1 MARSS
6 IENIDINL
14 FEDDFK
20 KIGQEFLQSIVSI
33 FSFFT
38 FKSPFKKQFLLM
50 TENATY
56 AYGDQICSWLSLGH
70 DRSKPQR
77 IYCLDDMKIVQVDYG
92 RNFVAILTD
101 DGQVFLASNV
111 KSKWET
117 NKTLRL
123 ISNDNDQFKM
133 IACGW
138 SHLLLLRHD
147 GHVFAMGHNGYGQ
160 ITGNEKSS
168 YQSMI
173 HIDNLEN
180 VELIVCGFDRSFSLT
195 NKGKIY
201 SWGRNGR
208 GQLGLG
214 DAKNRNTPCLVAYPN
229 ADLINIRIKDIVAGY
244 QHSLF
249 LFENGQLWGC
259 GSNYAGELG
268 LGDEN
273 NRSILTKIPIEN
285 VQQIACSTFHNFSLA
300 HDGSSYYAWGA
311 TNYDEWL
318 SPKKLD
324 DSHSSFAS
332 ASVQI
337 LNSPLTFGP
346 TLIIHPFGSHDS
358 KLYQCRS
365 IIQLFNNQDSYDV
378 EFIIE
383 DKRIKGCK
391 CYLKSVS
398 KFFSDK
404 FSDDWKKKNQVMI
417 SGYSYNA
424 YNAYL
429 RMLHSGKIH
438 INRQNITEFVDLAN
452 CYGDEKL
459 MKYCETFIQN
469 DLNEQTMPTYL
480 PLIKKYEIKELHD
493 KFRNKIMA
501 RSPIENIDI
510 DLFQYGLKKIDQEF
524 LQSVVSIFELFPFS
538 GTEIEFLLMTKEAT
552 YAYGEVICSCLSLEH
567 DMSKPQRISLLN
579 DTKIVQVDSSHDF
592 VVILTDEG
600 QVFIASDVDSKWETN
615 KTLRLISNENDRF
628 KMIVC
633 GGWHLLLLRQD
644 GHVFAMG
651 YNSCG
656 QITGNEKSSY
666 ESMIHIDN
674 LENVELIACGE
685 YHSLSITNKG
695 EIYSWGDNDFGQ
707 LGLGDE
713 KKRNT
718 PCLIPFPNDDST
730 RIKDIV
736 AGKFHSLFL
745 FENGQLWECGSNS
758 DGELGLGDDIKRSK
772 LTKIPIENVQ
782 QIACSKFDSFSLA
795 HDGSSYYAWGKTE
808 NGKWSSPRK
817 LDDHP
822 TSFVAASAM
831 ILSSPLTF
839 GLTSTIYAFGS
850 HDSISYQ
857 FKLITQLFDNQDN
870 YDVEFI
876 IDEKRIKAS
885 KCYLKSISKYYRG
898 MFSENW
904 SENNQ
909 VIIENY
915 SYETY
920 YEYLRMLHI
929 GKIEI
934 CQRNLTEFVDLANF
948 YGDERLMEYCETF
961 IRNDLNE
968 QTMPTYRTLISKYE
982 MKELDYE
989 IGNMTRPPTETID
1002 IELFEDDFEN
1012 INQEFLQSVVSIFS
1026 FFPFLCHEMQFLL
1039 MTKDATYAYGKE
1051 ICSWLSLK
1059 HDMNNPQQ
1067 ISLLNDVKI
1076 VQVDYGCDFVAI
1088 LTDEGQVFL
1097 ANDVD
1102 SKWKTKRTLRLISNH
1117 NDRFKMIACGW
1128 SHLLMLRQDGHVF
1141 AMGDNICSQI
1151 TGNEESSYQSMKHI
1165 DNLENVKLIVCGGIH
1180 SLSITN
1186 KGEIYSWGDNDFGQL
1201 GLGDEENRN
1210 TPCFVAFQNDDSI
1223 DIRIKDIMAGPF
1235 FSLFLFENDQLW
1247 GCGFNKNGELGLGDD
1262 IKRSKLTKIPI
1273 ENVQQI
1279 ACSKF
1284 HRFSLAHDGSSYYAW
1299 GKTENGKWSSPRKLD
1314 DSHSSFASASALLCN
1329 SPHTFGLTSIIHEFK
1344 SHDPI
1349 SYQCKS
1355 IIQLFDNQDIY
1366 DVEFKINENR
1376 IKACKCYLKS
1386 ASEYFCRMFSGN
1398 WIENNQVIIND
1409 YSYETYYAYLR
1420 MLHTGKIYIN
1430 LQNITELVDLA
1441 NCYGDE
1447 KLLKYCETFIRN
1459 EQTMPTYLPL
1469 INKYEMSELQDKLR
1483 NKIIARSP
1491 NENIYID
1498 LFQYDFIYIDQ
1509 EFFQSVGSI
1518 FSFILEDKNEFL
1530 LMTKEATYAYGEEIC
1545 SWLSLGHDRSKP
1557 QRIYCLDDMKI
1568 VQVDYGRN
1576 FVAILTDDGQVFLA
1590 SNVKSK
1596 WETNKTL
1603 RLISNDDDCFKMI
1616 ACGQYHLLLLR
1627 QDGHV
1632 FAMGGNI
1639 HGQITGYKES
1649 SYESIIHIDNL
1660 ENVKLIVCGGL
1671 HSLSITNKG
1680 EIYSWG
1686 LNSCVQ
1692 LGLGDA
1698 KNRNTPCLVAF
1709 QNDDSI
1715 DIRIKDIMA
1724 GPFFSLFLFENG
1736 QLWGCGSNNNG
1747 ELGLGDD
1754 INRSKLT
1761 KIPIENVQQIACSK
1775 FHRFSL
1781 AYDGSS
1787 YYAWGNTEN
1796 GKWSSPRKLDD
1807 SHSSF
1812 ASASVQVLNSPI
1824 TFGPTLIIHPFGSL
1838 DSISYQTKSII
1849 QLFDNQDSY
1858 DVEFIIEKK
1867 RIKMC
1872 KCYLKSVSEY
1882 YRRMFS
1888 GNWSE
1893 NDQVIINNYSYETY
1907 YAYLRMLHTGKIYI
1921 NRQNITELV
1930 DLANCYGDEKLM
1942 KYCKTFTH
1950 REKIRYLL
1958 NNSEKYCLLIFV
1970 YIDGFESFIMARLT
1984 DNFIDNEL
1992 FQNIF
1997 EPIDQEFVQII
2008 EWIYS
2013 LLIHQETSKTFQREF
2028 LLMTNDA
2035 TTYAYGEHICSW
2047 LSLKHDITR
2056 PQKISILDDMKIVQ
2070 VDSGLNFVT
2079 FLTEEGHVYVASNV
2093 SNWQTNNT
2101 CRLISTGNDR
2111 FKMIACGFKHLL
2123 LLRQDGVL
2131 FTMGNNTYGQLT
2143 GSFLSSFES
2152 MVKIDLKNV
2161 KLIICGRNHSLAL
2174 TDEGKV
2180 YSWGKNDC
2188 GQLGLGD
2195 KNNRNNPFPIVFP
2208 HDSIYSQII
2217 DIAAG
2222 PSHSLF
2228 LLKNGQLL
2236 SCGYN
2241 YDDQPTMIPNNYQ
2254 QQFTIANN
2262 NEQPIRFNSMQLL
2275 STRLQKKKK
2284 LESKLDDI
2292 LPLKPIKIPIENV
2305 QKIACSKFYF
2315 FSLAH
2320 DGSSYYV
2327 WGETKSG
2334 IWSSPRKLNGRPKSF
2349 SASSAM
2355 ILESPITFGLTS
2367 RIKIFE
2373 FHESISTK
2381 SIIRLFNNPDNYDV
2395 KFVIGDRRILAC
2407 KCYLKSVSD
2416 YYCLMFSGAWKE
2428 KVEVEIRDY
2437 SYETYYAYLRMLHY
2451 DCIGINQNMISQ
2463 LIDLATCYIDK
2474 RLMKHC
2480 KTFIRDDLNE
2490 QTMPTYLQLIS
2501 KYEIKELYDKLS
2513 HITIEQVLPKVT
2525 DSILQNNENSIEF
2538 LNWFYNQRRPFISK

>member
-6 IENIDINL
+6 IENIDIDL
-14 FEDDFK
+14 FQDDFK
-20 KIGQEFLQSIVSI
+20 KIGQEFLQSVVSI
-33 FSFFT
+33 FSFV
-38 FKSPFKKQFLLM
+38 PYIGLKQFLLM
-50 TENATY
+50 TKEATY
-56 AYGDQICSWLSLGH
+56 GYGEEICSWLSLKH
-70 DRSKPQR
+70 DMTKPQQ
-77 IYCLDDMKIVQVDYG
+77 ISLLNDKKIVQVDYG
-92 RNFVAILTD
+92 RRFVAILIE
-101 DGQVFLASNV
+101 DGQVFIASDV
-111 KSKWET
+111 KSGWET
-117 NKTLRL
+117 NETLRL
-123 ISNDNDQFKM
+123 ISNDNDRFKM
-133 IACGW
+133 IACGGG
-138 SHLLLLRHD
+138 HLLMLRQD
-147 GHVFAMGHNGYGQ
+147 GHVCAMGDNSCGQ

-180 VELIVCGFDRSFSLT
+180 VELIVCGFDQSFSLT

-214 DAKNRNTPCLVAYPN
+214 DAKNRNTPCLVAFQN
-229 ADLINIRIKDIVAGY
+229 DDSIDIRIKDIMAGPFF
-244 QHSLF
+244 SLF

-259 GSNYAGELG
+259 GFNYRGELG
-268 LGDEN
+268 LGDDIE
-273 NRSILTKIPIEN
+273 RSTPTKIPIEN

-324 DSHSSFAS
+324 DSHSTFAS

-337 LNSPLTFGP
+337 LNSPLTFGL
-346 TLIIHPFGSHDS
+346 TSTIYAFGSYDS
-358 KLYQCRS
+358 K
-365 IIQLFNNQDSYDV
+365 F
-378 EFIIE
+378 
-383 DKRIKGCK
+383 
-391 CYLKSVS
+391 
-398 KFFSDK
+398 DK

-438 INRQNITEFVDLAN
+438 INRQNITELVDLAN

-459 MKYCETFIQN
+459 MKYCQTFIQN

-493 KFRNKIMA
+493 KFKNKIMA

-538 GTEIEFLLMTKEAT
+538 GTEIEFLLMTKKTAF
-552 YAYGEVICSCLSLEH
+552 AYGEEICSCLSLEH

-651 YNSCG
+651 DNRLG
-656 QITGNEKSSY
+656 QITGNEKSSF
-666 ESMIHIDN
+666 ERMIHIDY
-674 LENVELIACGE
+674 LENVKLIACGE

-745 FENGQLWECGSNS
+745 FENGQLWGCGSNS
-758 DGELGLGDDIKRSK
+758 DGELGLGDDIKRSTP
-772 LTKIPIENVQ
+772 TKIPIENVKK
-782 QIACSKFDSFSLA
+782 IACSKFDSFSLA

-968 QTMPTYRTLISKYE
+968 QTMPTYLPLISKYE
-982 MKELDYE
+982 MKELDYK
-989 IGNMTRPPTETID
+989 IRNMTRPPTETID

-1026 FFPFLCHEMQFLL
+1026 FFPSLCHEMQFLL
-1039 MTKDATYAYGKE
+1039 MTKDATYGYGKQ
-1051 ICSWLSLK
+1051 ICSWLSLQ
-1059 HDMNNPQQ
+1059 HDMNNPQR

-1088 LTDEGQVFL
+1088 LTDNGQVFL
-1097 ANDVD
+1097 ASDVK
-1102 SKWKTKRTLRLISNH
+1102 SGWETNETLRLISND

-1165 DNLENVKLIVCGGIH
+1165 DNLENVMLIVCGAGH
-1180 SLSITN
+1180 SLSITI
-1186 KGEIYSWGDNDFGQL
+1186 KGEIYSWGYNNCGQL

-1210 TPCFVAFQNDDSI
+1210 TPCLVAFHDDLI
-1223 DIRIKDIMAGPF
+1223 NIRIKDIMAGNYH
-1235 FSLFLFENDQLW
+1235 SLFLFGNGQLW
-1247 GCGFNKNGELGLGDD
+1247 GCGSNSDGELGLGDD
-1262 IKRSKLTKIPI
+1262 IKLSKLTKIPI
-1273 ENVQQI
+1273 ENVQRI
-1279 ACSKF
+1279 ACLF
-1284 HRFSLAHDGSSYYAW
+1284 NFSLAHDGSSYYAW
-1299 GKTENGKWSSPRKLD
+1299 GETKCGKLSSPEKVNVP
-1314 DSHSSFASASALLCN
+1314 HSSFASASKMIFL
-1329 SPHTFGLTSIIHEFK
+1329 STHTFGLTSIIHEFK

-1386 ASEYFCRMFSGN
+1386 ASEYYRLMFSGN
-1398 WIENNQVIIND
+1398 WIENDQVIIND
-1409 YSYETYYAYLR
+1409 YSYETYYAFLR

-1430 LQNITELVDLA
+1430 RQNISELVDLS
-1441 NCYGDE
+1441 NCYFDE
-1447 KLLKYCETFIRN
+1447 RLMKYCETFIRN
-1459 EQTMPTYLPL
+1459 EQTSPTYLPL
-1469 INKYEMSELQDKLR
+1469 INKYEMNELHDKLR

-1491 NENIYID
+1491 PENIYID

-1509 EFFQSVGSI
+1509 QFFQSVGSI

-1545 SWLSLGHDRSKP
+1545 SWLSLAHDRSKP
-1557 QRIYCLDDMKI
+1557 QRISWLDDMKI

-1576 FVAILTDDGQVFLA
+1576 FVAILTNDGQVFLA

-1596 WETNKTL
+1596 WETNETL
-1603 RLISNDDDCFKMI
+1603 RLISNDNDRFKMI

-1686 LNSCVQ
+1686 LNSCGQ

-1715 DIRIKDIMA
+1715 DIQIKDIVA
-1724 GPFFSLFLFENG
+1724 GPLFSLFLFKNG
-1736 QLWGCGSNNNG
+1736 QLWGCGSNKNG

-1754 INRSKLT
+1754 IKRSKLT
-1761 KIPIENVQQIACSK
+1761 KIPIENVRKIACSK
-1775 FHRFSL
+1775 FCSFSL

-1787 YYAWGNTEN
+1787 YYAWGKTEN

-1824 TFGPTLIIHPFGSL
+1824 TFGPTLIIHLFGSH
-1838 DSISYQTKSII
+1838 DSISYQSKSII

-1858 DVEFIIEKK
+1858 DVEFIFDKK
-1867 RIKMC
+1867 RIKAS
-1872 KCYLKSVSEY
+1872 KCYLQSVSEY
-1882 YRRMFS
+1882 YRRRFS

-1893 NDQVIINNYSYETY
+1893 NDQVIINDYSYETY
-1907 YAYLRMLHTGKIYI
+1907 YAYLRMLHTGKIHI

-1930 DLANCYGDEKLM
+1930 DLANCYGDERLM
-1942 KYCKTFTH
+1942 KYC
-1950 REKIRYLL
+1950 
-1958 NNSEKYCLLIFV
+1958 
-1970 YIDGFESFIMARLT
+1970 A
-1984 DNFIDNEL
+1984 
-1992 FQNIF
+1992 
-1997 EPIDQEFVQII
+1997 
-2008 EWIYS
+2008 
-2013 LLIHQETSKTFQREF
+2013 
-2028 LLMTNDA
+2028 
-2035 TTYAYGEHICSW
+2035 
-2047 LSLKHDITR
+2047 
-2056 PQKISILDDMKIVQ
+2056 
-2070 VDSGLNFVT
+2070 
-2079 FLTEEGHVYVASNV
+2079 
-2093 SNWQTNNT
+2093 
-2101 CRLISTGNDR
+2101 
-2111 FKMIACGFKHLL
+2111 
-2123 LLRQDGVL
+2123 
-2131 FTMGNNTYGQLT
+2131 
-2143 GSFLSSFES
+2143 
-2152 MVKIDLKNV
+2152 
-2161 KLIICGRNHSLAL
+2161 
-2174 TDEGKV
+2174 
-2180 YSWGKNDC
+2180 
-2188 GQLGLGD
+2188 
-2195 KNNRNNPFPIVFP
+2195 
-2208 HDSIYSQII
+2208 
-2217 DIAAG
+2217 
-2222 PSHSLF
+2222 
-2228 LLKNGQLL
+2228 
-2236 SCGYN
+2236 
-2241 YDDQPTMIPNNYQ
+2241 
-2254 QQFTIANN
+2254 
-2262 NEQPIRFNSMQLL
+2262 
-2275 STRLQKKKK
+2275 
-2284 LESKLDDI
+2284 
-2292 LPLKPIKIPIENV
+2292 
-2305 QKIACSKFYF
+2305 
-2315 FSLAH
+2315 
-2320 DGSSYYV
+2320 
-2327 WGETKSG
+2327 
-2334 IWSSPRKLNGRPKSF
+2334 
-2349 SASSAM
+2349 
-2355 ILESPITFGLTS
+2355 
-2367 RIKIFE
+2367 
-2373 FHESISTK
+2373 
-2381 SIIRLFNNPDNYDV
+2381 
-2395 KFVIGDRRILAC
+2395 
-2407 KCYLKSVSD
+2407 
-2416 YYCLMFSGAWKE
+2416 
-2428 KVEVEIRDY
+2428 
-2437 SYETYYAYLRMLHY
+2437 
-2451 DCIGINQNMISQ
+2451 
-2463 LIDLATCYIDK
+2463 
-2474 RLMKHC
+2474 
-2480 KTFIRDDLNE
+2480 TFIRNDLDE
-2490 QTMPTYLQLIS
+2490 QTMPTYRTLII
-2501 KYEIKELYDKLS
+2501 KYEIKELYDKIAHLDKNRQQS
-2513 HITIEQVLPKVT
+2513 
-2525 DSILQNNENSIEF
+2525 S
-2538 LNWFYNQRRPFISK
+2538 SKRTKFF